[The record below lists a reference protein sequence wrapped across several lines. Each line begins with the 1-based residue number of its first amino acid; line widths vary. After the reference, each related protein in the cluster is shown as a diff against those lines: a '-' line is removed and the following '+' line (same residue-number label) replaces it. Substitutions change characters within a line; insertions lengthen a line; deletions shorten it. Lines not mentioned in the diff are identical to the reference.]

1 MSWIECPLQSG
12 RESTK
17 EYKHVQVPMF
27 DPGAILRYL
36 FDEIA
41 LEIPTDKIQEYWV
54 QAANAGC
61 PWAQRELNESGLS
74 DLRIPVKLFGD
85 DCVYDE
91 RLTKA
96 YGIYMSLPLWRPHS
110 ARNSRFLMWAQK
122 STQFAG
128 FEGLLPL
135 LGRMAWS
142 LNQAYDHKLEKSGHR
157 FCVTEIGGDW
167 SWNRFFWQMDRH
179 WNGLRPCPFCNVEKF
194 GHQSYA
200 KLNDICWIPNISFV
214 NHIVGSGSTRRVN
227 PLILLRNFDMSLVQP
242 CQLHNLNLGL
252 LWTSNGAAVATFG
265 EMGFWGDP
273 NLSLALIVENAW
285 DDFRLFLKQERRHC
299 SQCKFTIKMI
309 FKQNHGAYFSA
320 KGHNSRVLA
329 DWLADCAERAWGR
342 NFDGSRIF
350 GQWLQGHPQRLQA
363 ALHDQQLPH
372 LCLALTPGLPC
383 AVLVSTSSGIPEL
396 AEIIFCEIHAVVFLH
411 DQPFDCQ
418 DFYRALYG
426 FEWSLPSLPEPTQ
439 HIMGSEAPSINPK
452 LELVYR
458 RTPWYTNTGIY
469 IGTLWSWC
477 DWTDP

>member
-36 FDEIA
+36 FDEID

-74 DLRIPVKLFGD
+74 DLRIPVRLFGD

-110 ARNSRFLMWAQK
+110 ARNSRFLIWAQK

-135 LGRMAWS
+135 LGRMVWS
-142 LNQAYDHKLEKSGHR
+142 LNQVYDHKLEKSGHR

-179 WNGLRPCPFCNVEKF
+179 WNGIRPCPFCNVEKF

-200 KLNDICWIPNISFV
+200 KLDDISWIPNIRFV
-214 NHIVGSGSTRRVN
+214 NDIVGSGLTKRVN
-227 PLILLRNFDMSLVQP
+227 PLILLRNFDVSLIQP

-285 DDFRLFLKQERRHC
+285 DDFRLFLEEERRHC

-342 NFDGSRIF
+342 NFDGPRIF
-350 GQWLQGHPQRLQA
+350 GKWLQGHPQRLQA
-363 ALHDQQLPH
+363 VLHDQQLPH
-372 LCLALTPGLPC
+372 LCLALTPGLPW
-383 AVLVSTSSGIPEL
+383 AILVSTSSK
-396 AEIIFCEIHAVVFLH
+396 ASWNHFCETHACRFFSSWSTIWLSGFLS
-411 DQPFDCQ
+411 
-418 DFYRALYG
+418 RAIWLWVIAALASCAYAAYYG
-426 FEWSLPSLPEPTQ
+426 IW
-439 HIMGSEAPSINPK
+439 
-452 LELVYR
+452 
-458 RTPWYTNTGIY
+458 
-469 IGTLWSWC
+469 GT
-477 DWTDP
+477 